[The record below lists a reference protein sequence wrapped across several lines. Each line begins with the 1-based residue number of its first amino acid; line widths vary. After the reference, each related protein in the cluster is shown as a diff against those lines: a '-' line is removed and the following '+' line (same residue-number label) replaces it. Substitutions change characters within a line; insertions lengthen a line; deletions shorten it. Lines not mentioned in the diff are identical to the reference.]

1 MNPPSGS
8 MSNAATWLDPGMVAC
23 YAQASGLQAPEA
35 RILEELRRRMSAWA
49 MLDVGVGAGRTTRH
63 FAPAVADYTGVDI
76 SPSMVAHC
84 RRHFDSEQR
93 RFEVADVREL
103 SMLGKHRFDF
113 VLFSFNGLDYLTHDD
128 RLRALAQVHSVC
140 RPNALFCFST
150 HNIRALSHL
159 MRLRSQ
165 YTPDRVLLW
174 RNLANWLRWR
184 LRHAREVAQVAAG
197 RRDWAIV
204 NDGAHE
210 CRLRT
215 YYVRPAA
222 QLAQLEPLFG
232 DTRVFSLSGEEL
244 AREQLE
250 SVDDDW
256 LYFVC
261 RAR

>member
-1 MNPPSGS
+1 MNEL
-8 MSNAATWLDPGMVAC
+8 NAATWLDPGMVAC
-23 YAQASGLQAPEA
+23 YAGASGLQAPEA
-35 RILEELRRRMSAWA
+35 RILEELRPHMGAWA

-63 FAPAVADYTGVDI
+63 FAPAVADYTGADI

-84 RRHFDSEQR
+84 RRHFDSGQR
-93 RFEVADVREL
+93 HFVLADVREL
-103 SMLGKHRFDF
+103 SMLGERRFDF

-128 RLRALAQVHSVC
+128 RLRALAQVHAVC
-140 RPNALFCFST
+140 RPGALFCFST

-165 YTPDRVLLW
+165 YTRDRVRLW
-174 RNLANWLRWR
+174 RNLGNWLRWR
-184 LRHAREVAQVAAG
+184 LRHAREVARAAAD

-210 CRLRT
+210 CRLQT

-232 DTRVFSLSGEEL
+232 DSRVFSLSGEEL